1 MFLETLILIF
11 VNTENLCTSDEF
23 LVSYILNLFRFSYF
37 FFVDFKKKKNPTSLG
52 NGFKTCFKISYLLKH

>member
-37 FFVDFKKKKNPTSLG
+37 FLSISKRKKTRQVLEMVLRLASK
-52 NGFKTCFKISYLLKH
+52 YLIF